1 MSWSALALRSAS
13 PATLTRI
20 GPITAEQARLLA
32 AVAAS
37 GPATRWRV
45 ILTDPHGHALA
56 VTTLPRHAT
65 RLRRIPSPASPAGCS
80 RPPATGLVGRVTVT
94 VPITALDAP
103 PPPGGHGLL
112 AGIATAAARA
122 LVGLQHELQ
131 STEPDPSKPGSGRP
145 STAAGGCDH
154 HAATAGYRPSAAIRD
169 YVTARDQTCRY
180 PCCRQPAWHADLD
193 HTRPWHTGGPT
204 CPCNL
209 GALCRTH
216 HILKQLQG
224 WTLTQPRPGTFQ
236 WTTPTGRTYTT
247 EPDIHPA

>member
-1 MSWSALALRSAS
+1 MPWSASSTSSRA
-13 PATLTRI
+13 PNPT
-20 GPITAEQARLLA
+20 
-32 AVAAS
+32 
-37 GPATRWRV
+37 
-45 ILTDPHGHALA
+45 
-56 VTTLPRHAT
+56 
-65 RLRRIPSPASPAGCS
+65 PASPA
-80 RPPATGLVGRVTVT
+80 RAW
-94 VPITALDAP
+94 
-103 PPPGGHGLL
+103 PG
-112 AGIATAAARA
+112 
-122 LVGLQHELQ
+122 
-131 STEPDPSKPGSGRP
+131 